1 MHVVFQMTGTHII
14 DHELDVF
21 DVESSGTN
29 WRCNQN
35 VSYFIFEV
43 LYCELSIGL
52 VHPSVQNE
60 TFVTYIEKFFK

>member
-1 MHVVFQMTGTHII
+1 MTGTHII
-14 DHELDVF
+14 HYELDMF

-29 WRCNQN
+29 WRRNQN
-35 VSYFIFEV
+35 VSYFVFEV

-60 TFVTYIEKFFK
+60 TLVTYIEKFFK